1 MKDQL
6 RDKILSIRP
15 QYSTE
20 GFSSN
25 PLPNEVSIYYE
36 GEDFTID
43 LFLDINEVL
52 RIEILEGEDFY
63 DLSDADVTFLCGYLS
78 GLLEYEIQITKNY
91 YDAERGQQDNYYY
104 YS

>member
-1 MKDQL
+1 MKEQL
-6 RDKILSIRP
+6 KDKILSIRP
-15 QYSTE
+15 EYSTE

-36 GEDFTID
+36 GEDYTID

-52 RIEILEGEDFY
+52 RIEILEGEDVY

-78 GLLEYEIQITKNY
+78 GLLEYQIEITKNY
-91 YDAERGQQDNYYY
+91 
-104 YS
+104 

>member
-15 QYSTE
+15 EYSTE

-52 RIEILEGEDFY
+52 RIEILEGEDIY

-91 YDAERGQQDNYYY
+91 YEAERGQQDNYYY

>member
-15 QYSTE
+15 EYSTE

-52 RIEILEGEDFY
+52 RIEILEGEYIY

>member
-1 MKDQL
+1 MKEQL
-6 RDKILSIRP
+6 KDKILSIRP
-15 QYSTE
+15 EYSTE

-52 RIEILEGEDFY
+52 RIQILEGEDFY

-104 YS
+104 T

>member
-15 QYSTE
+15 EYSTE

-52 RIEILEGEDFY
+52 RIQILEGEDFY

-91 YDAERGQQDNYYY
+91 YEAERGQQDNYYY

>member
-1 MKDQL
+1 MKEQL
-6 RDKILSIRP
+6 KDKILSIRP
-15 QYSTE
+15 EYSTE

-52 RIEILEGEDFY
+52 RIDILEGEDAY
-63 DLSDADVTFLCGYLS
+63 DLSDEDITFLCGYLY

>member
-1 MKDQL
+1 MKEQL
-6 RDKILSIRP
+6 KDKILSIRP
-15 QYSTE
+15 EYSTE

-52 RIEILEGEDFY
+52 RIEILEGEDIY

-78 GLLEYEIQITKNY
+78 GLLEFEIQITKNY

>member
-1 MKDQL
+1 MKEQL
-6 RDKILSIRP
+6 KDKILSIRP
-15 QYSTE
+15 EYSTE

-36 GEDFTID
+36 GEDYTID

-52 RIEILEGEDFY
+52 RIEILEGEDVY

-78 GLLEYEIQITKNY
+78 GLLEYQIEITKNY
-91 YDAERGQQDNYYY
+91 YEAERGEQDNYYY

>member
-1 MKDQL
+1 MKEQL
-6 RDKILSIRP
+6 KDKILSIRP
-15 QYSTE
+15 EYSTE

-52 RIEILEGEDFY
+52 RIDILEGEDAY
-63 DLSDADVTFLCGYLS
+63 DLSD
-78 GLLEYEIQITKNY
+78 LLEYEIQITKNY

>member
-52 RIEILEGEDFY
+52 RIQILEGEDFY

>member
-52 RIEILEGEDFY
+52 RIQILEGEDFY

-91 YDAERGQQDNYYY
+91 YEAERGQQDNYYY

>member
-1 MKDQL
+1 MKEQL
-6 RDKILSIRP
+6 KDKILSIRP
-15 QYSTE
+15 EYSTE

-36 GEDFTID
+36 AEDYTID

-52 RIEILEGEDFY
+52 RIDILEGEDVY
-63 DLSDADVTFLCGYLS
+63 PLSDGDITFICGYLS
-78 GLLEYEIQITKNY
+78 GLLEYQIEITKNY
-91 YDAERGQQDNYYY
+91 YEAERGQQDNYYY

>member
-1 MKDQL
+1 MKEQL
-6 RDKILSIRP
+6 KDKILSIRP
-15 QYSTE
+15 EYSTE

-43 LFLDINEVL
+43 LFLINEVL
-52 RIEILEGEDFY
+52 RLEILEGEDIY
-63 DLSDADVTFLCGYLS
+63 DLSDADVTFLCDYLS

-91 YDAERGQQDNYYY
+91 YEAERGQQDNYYY

>member
-1 MKDQL
+1 MKEQL
-6 RDKILSIRP
+6 KDKILSIRP
-15 QYSTE
+15 EYSSE

-52 RIEILEGEDFY
+52 RIDILEGEDVY
-63 DLSDADVTFLCGYLS
+63 DLSDADITFLCGYLS

>member
-1 MKDQL
+1 MKEQL
-6 RDKILSIRP
+6 KDKILSIRP
-15 QYSTE
+15 EYSTE
-20 GFSSN
+20 RFSSN

-36 GEDFTID
+36 GEDYTID

>member
-1 MKDQL
+1 MKEQL
-6 RDKILSIRP
+6 KDKILSIRP
-15 QYSTE
+15 EYSTE

-52 RIEILEGEDFY
+52 RIEILEGEDIY

-104 YS
+104 T

>member
-1 MKDQL
+1 MKEQL
-6 RDKILSIRP
+6 KDKILSIRP
-15 QYSTE
+15 EYTTE

-52 RIEILEGEDFY
+52 RIDILEGEDAY
-63 DLSDADVTFLCGYLS
+63 DLSDEDITFLCGYLS

>member
-1 MKDQL
+1 MKEQL
-6 RDKILSIRP
+6 KDKILSIRP
-15 QYSTE
+15 EYSTE

-52 RIEILEGEDFY
+52 RIEILEGEDIY
-63 DLSDADVTFLCGYLS
+63 DLSYEDVIFLCGYLS

-91 YDAERGQQDNYYY
+91 YDAERGQQDNYY
-104 YS
+104 

>member
-1 MKDQL
+1 MKEQL
-6 RDKILSIRP
+6 KDKILSIRP
-15 QYSTE
+15 EYSTE

-36 GEDFTID
+36 GEDFTVD

-52 RIEILEGEDFY
+52 RIDILELEDAY
-63 DLSDADVTFLCGYLS
+63 DLSDADITFLCGYLS

>member
-1 MKDQL
+1 MKEQL
-6 RDKILSIRP
+6 KDKILSIRP
-15 QYSTE
+15 EYSTE

-52 RIEILEGEDFY
+52 RIDILEGEDAY
-63 DLSDADVTFLCGYLS
+63 DLSDADVTFICGYLS
-78 GLLEYEIQITKNY
+78 GLLHYEIELTKNY
-91 YDAERGQQDNYYY
+91 YEAERNEQGNYYY
-104 YS
+104 YT

>member
-1 MKDQL
+1 MKEQL
-6 RDKILSIRP
+6 KDKILSIRP
-15 QYSTE
+15 EYSTE

-36 GEDFTID
+36 GEDFTVE

-52 RIEILEGEDFY
+52 RIDILELEDAY
-63 DLSDADVTFLCGYLS
+63 DLSDADITFLCGYLS

-91 YDAERGQQDNYYY
+91 YDAERGQQDNDYY

>member
-15 QYSTE
+15 EYSTE

>member
-1 MKDQL
+1 MKEQL
-6 RDKILSIRP
+6 KDKILSIRP
-15 QYSTE
+15 EYSTE

-52 RIEILEGEDFY
+52 RIDILEGEDAY
-63 DLSDADVTFLCGYLS
+63 DLSDEDINFLCGYLS

>member
-52 RIEILEGEDFY
+52 RIEILEGEDIY